1 MTLSK
6 EEFKE
11 LKEMLSDLAFHL
23 DKTDELYWGVWR
35 NVIRLIPKEEV
46 PKKEDDP
53 NTPQDAPY

>member
-35 NVIRLIPKEEV
+35 NVIRLIPKEE
-46 PKKEDDP
+46 DDP
-53 NTPQDAPY
+53 NTPKDAPY